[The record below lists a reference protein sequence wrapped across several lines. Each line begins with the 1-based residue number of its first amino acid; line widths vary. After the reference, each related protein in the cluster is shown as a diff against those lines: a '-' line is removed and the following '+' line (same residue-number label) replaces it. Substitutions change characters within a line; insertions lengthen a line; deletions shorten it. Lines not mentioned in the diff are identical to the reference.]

1 MKFLLGLFVF
11 LFFILGISALI
22 GIWVIKGISNFFSG
36 IFKNPA
42 QDDRFYSKKQ
52 ENNADNSV
60 IIEGEVVKESVIEKY
75 IKEINQSKI
84 GLDSDVASALS
95 SLTDIMKKMDS
106 YISNHQN
113 NEKDIKVMTEHYIPE
128 LLKHIKVFKELSS
141 SSFTNVHKEDIKKE
155 LLETISMITNAYS
168 TVLSEF
174 YDSMALSV
182 SSSLEAIKS
191 SIKLKGYIK

>member
-22 GIWVIKGISNFFSG
+22 GIWVIKGIYNFFSG

-141 SSFTNVHKEDIKKE
+141 GSFKSVHNDDIKHE

-191 SIKLKGYIK
+191 SIKLKGYVK

>member
-1 MKFLLGLFVF
+1 MKFILLLFVF
-11 LFFILGISALI
+11 LFFILGMAALI
-22 GIWVIKGISNFFSG
+22 GVWVIKGLSDFFSG
-36 IFKNPA
+36 IFKKPA
-42 QDDRFYSKKQ
+42 QNKDIHFKRQ
-52 ENNADNSV
+52 ENSADNSV

-75 IKEINQSKI
+75 IKDINQSKI

-95 SLTDIMKKMDS
+95 SLTDIMKKMDT
-106 YISNHQN
+106 YISNHKN